1 MRYGSHL
8 STKQT
13 VQTEEVLG
21 KDQVKNDEGGYVFG
35 ITPEQAFLRFL
46 ILGTQGGTFYASE
59 KKSTLD
65 NCKSAIPFIKT
76 NGLRAVELIVDVS
89 EHGRAPKNDSAIFA
103 LALVCTHG
111 DAEAKRVAYAAI
123 TKVCRIGT
131 HLFQFCQ
138 AIQDLRGWSRG
149 LRTGVS
155 KFYLGDVD
163 KLAYQM
169 VKYQQRDG
177 WTHRDVLRLSHP
189 KITINWGPEA
199 VSRASLFRWAVG
211 KEALMGHLPPK
222 LVLAY
227 IEATTASTGRVCEL
241 IKEHNLSWEMLPT
254 EKLGEVIVWQTL
266 LPKLPLTALMRNLG
280 RLTNLNI
287 LSQPEWNKL
296 VVAKLT
302 DQAALKKAR
311 LHPLS
316 LLTALKTYSS
326 GHGNKGSLTWAPV
339 PKIIDALDEAVQ
351 LSFGMIEPTG
361 KRFLLG
367 VDVSGS
373 MAGSMISG
381 SPLSAREGAAAMALA
396 TARTEEDYG
405 IMAFSGNFIELP
417 LTKKSTFNDAIK
429 ITSGLDYDTTDCS
442 LPVLYAMKHKLVVDC
457 FCIYTDSE
465 TYAGRHPFQ
474 ALQLY
479 RKETGIQAKMI
490 VVGMTSNNFTIAD
503 PSDPNMLDVCG
514 FDTTTPQVISE
525 FAKL

>member
-1 MRYGSHL
+1 
-8 STKQT
+8 
-13 VQTEEVLG
+13 
-21 KDQVKNDEGGYVFG
+21 
-35 ITPEQAFLRFL
+35 
-46 ILGTQGGTFYASE
+46 
-59 KKSTLD
+59 
-65 NCKSAIPFIKT
+65 
-76 NGLRAVELIVDVS
+76 
-89 EHGRAPKNDSAIFA
+89 
-103 LALVCTHG
+103 
-111 DAEAKRVAYAAI
+111 
-123 TKVCRIGT
+123 
-131 HLFQFCQ
+131 
-138 AIQDLRGWSRG
+138 
-149 LRTGVS
+149 
-155 KFYLGDVD
+155 
-163 KLAYQM
+163 M

-254 EKLGEVIVWQTL
+254 EKLSEVLIWQTL

-280 RLTNLNI
+280 RLTSLNI

-302 DQAALKKAR
+302 DQVALKKAR

-429 ITSGLDYDTTDCS
+429 ITSGLDFDTTDCS

-465 TYAGRHPFQ
+465 TYAGSMHPFQ